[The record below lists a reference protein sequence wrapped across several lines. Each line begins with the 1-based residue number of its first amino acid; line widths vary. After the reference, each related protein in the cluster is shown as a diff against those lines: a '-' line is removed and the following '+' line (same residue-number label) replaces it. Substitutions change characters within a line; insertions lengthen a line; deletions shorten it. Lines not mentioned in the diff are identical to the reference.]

1 MKVSVVIPVYNAA
14 EFVHKAVE
22 SALEQEQ
29 TVQVVLV
36 EDGSTDGSL
45 TVCRQL
51 ESQYSTVTL
60 VRHSDGGNHGAGAS
74 RNLGIQRSNAPFVA
88 FLDADDFYLQN
99 RFCKAQEL
107 LESRGGIDGVYEAI
121 GVHCQDDASRRK
133 WDEKGDGELSTMH
146 RRIPPEKLC
155 DVLIEYS
162 LGSFTLDGLVVRRS
176 SFWREDPFPED
187 LRLHQD
193 TVMMIQLSYYAKLL
207 PGRLSEPVAMRRVH
221 SGNRYLSSYNIH
233 RTTMMMWDALFN
245 WSLREGLTKDRIT
258 NIFRNA
264 LYFRFLTGTGRFSS
278 YRPHPAALAGLFWRL
293 LLHPRLAFLALRE
306 HRRRRGMSGQ

>member
-1 MKVSVVIPVYNAA
+1 MRVSVVIPVYNAA
-14 EFVHKAVE
+14 EFVQKAVE

-45 TVCRQL
+45 AVCRQL
-51 ESQYSTVTL
+51 ESQYDSVIL

-74 RNLGIQRSNAPFVA
+74 RNLGIQRSDAPFVA
-88 FLDADDFYLQN
+88 FLDADDYFLQG
-99 RFCKAQEL
+99 RFSKAQEM
-107 LESRGGIDGVYEAI
+107 LESNDGIDGIYEAI

-146 RRIPPEKLC
+146 ERIPPEKLC

-162 LGSFTLDGLVVRRS
+162 LGSFTLDGLVVRKS
-176 SFWREDPFPED
+176 SLWREDPFPEK

-193 TVMMIQLSYYAKLL
+193 TVMMIQLAHYVKLV
-207 PGRLSEPVAMRRVH
+207 PGRLTEPVAMRRVH
-221 SGNRYLSSYNIH
+221 SGNRYLSSYNLH
-233 RTTMMMWDALFN
+233 RTTMKLWDTLFT
-245 WSLREGLTKDRIT
+245 WSLREKLTKDRIA

-264 LYFRFLTGTGRFSS
+264 LYFRFLAGTGRFSS
-278 YRPHPAALAGLFWRL
+278 YRPSPAALLGLLWRMVC
-293 LLHPRLAFLALRE
+293 HPHLVILALRE
-306 HRRRRGMSGQ
+306 HRRRRGLSS